1 MSWWYKKYLTPVS
14 ISFLPQAAPV
24 RNLFNGADLNFL
36 FYEKEMNLAINI
48 CICYNAIRQKEM
60 QKFHVNKERNPRTV
74 FQHSSGILLYFY
86 GGKAP
91 TRLFVALIVTVLT
104 I

>member
-1 MSWWYKKYLTPVS
+1 MY
-14 ISFLPQAAPV
+14 
-24 RNLFNGADLNFL
+24 
-36 FYEKEMNLAINI
+36 LAIKI
-48 CICYNAIRQKEM
+48 CICYNASRQKEM

-91 TRLFVALIVTVLT
+91 TRLFVALVVTV
-104 I
+104 